1 MNKKA
6 ITLLGMISAG
16 LLLGGCSNGNSE
28 KVDRANSVSQS
39 KKSNRNEKVVKID
52 KTSNQVGPL
61 KVHVSNIKYEK
72 VENKESNWTDA
83 EYNMEGHPKKD
94 LNKYYY
100 RAIVSLKF
108 ENTGDKSVDLS
119 YGERTYT
126 VDDGTAFPIQSG
138 ANGSSFESSVAKIAP
153 HGKLAETVIL
163 ISNNKFT
170 ANKLQVTFT
179 DICENMDT
187 TLSEGGTA
195 KI

>member
-16 LLLGGCSNGNSE
+16 FLLGGCSNGSSE

>member
-100 RAIVSLKF
+100 RATVSMSI
-108 ENTGDKSVDLS
+108 ENVGDKPVDMS
-119 YGERTYT
+119 YGNRSYT
-126 VDDGTAFPIQSG
+126 VDDGTAFPVQSG
-138 ANGSSFESSVAKIAP
+138 ANGSSFESSIDKIAP
-153 HGKLAETVIL
+153 HTKLAETVIL

-170 ANKLQVTFT
+170 ANNLQVTFT

-187 TLSEGGTA
+187 TLSDGGTT

>member
-72 VENKESNWTDA
+72 VENKKSNWTDA

>member
-195 KI
+195 TI

>member
-108 ENTGDKSVDLS
+108 ENMGDKSVDLS

>member
-39 KKSNRNEKVVKID
+39 KKSNRNDKVVKID